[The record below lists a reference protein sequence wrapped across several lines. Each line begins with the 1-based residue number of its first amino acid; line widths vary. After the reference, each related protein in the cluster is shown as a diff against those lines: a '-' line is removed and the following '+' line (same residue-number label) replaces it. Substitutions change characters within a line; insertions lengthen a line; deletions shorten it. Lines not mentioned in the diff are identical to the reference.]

1 MAKEKPTSQYDRT
14 LEDAGNVQLLEHV
27 NLTVA
32 DQGIAALFYVTGL
45 GFTRDPY
52 MDFGTS
58 NMWVN
63 AGDTQFHLPTRE
75 AQVLRGHIGVVV
87 PDLDD
92 LKTRLRSVA
101 GSLDGTRF
109 AWQEENDCIALS
121 CPFGNRIRAYG
132 PGKFPG
138 INLGIAFVSL
148 QVPSGTAPAIARFY
162 RQMLGSP
169 VTEESGIARVRM
181 GPFQS
186 LVFAETSD
194 PISDYDGHHIAIYI
208 ANFSEPHAKLN
219 ERGLI
224 SEESNQHQYRFQ
236 EIVDLDTGECLTE
249 IEHEVR
255 SVSHPLYRRLLVNR
269 NPATNV
275 QNFRRGNEV
284 FVPPDQ

>member
-1 MAKEKPTSQYDRT
+1 MAKEKPASQYDRT

-27 NLTVA
+27 NLTVP
-32 DQGIAALFYVTGL
+32 DQGKAALFYVTGL

-52 MDFGTS
+52 MDFGVS

-63 AGDTQFHLPTRE
+63 AGDTQFHLPTRD

-87 PDLDD
+87 PDLGD
-92 LKTRLRSVA
+92 LKTRLKSVA
-101 GSLDGTRF
+101 GGLDGTLF
-109 AWQEENDCIALS
+109 AWHEKDDHILVS
-121 CPFGNRIRAYG
+121 CPFGNQIKAYG

-138 INLGIAFVSL
+138 VDLGIAYVSL
-148 QVPSGTAPAIARFY
+148 QAPPGSAPGIARFY
-162 RQMLGSP
+162 RQVLGSP
-169 VTEESGIARVRM
+169 VIEEPGSARVCM
-181 GPFQS
+181 GPHQS
-186 LVFAETSD
+186 LVFAETGD
-194 PISDYDGHHIAIYI
+194 RIPEYDGHHLAIYI

-224 SEESNQHQYRFQ
+224 TEESNQHQYRFQ
-236 EIVDLDTGECLTE
+236 KIVDLDTGDCLTE

-275 QNFRRGNEV
+275 QNFRRG
-284 FVPPDQ
+284 

>member
-1 MAKEKPTSQYDRT
+1 MAKEKSVSQYDRT

-27 NLTVA
+27 NLTVP

-52 MDFGTS
+52 MDFGLS

-87 PDLDD
+87 PDLND
-92 LKTRLRSVA
+92 LKTRLKSVA
-101 GSLDGTRF
+101 PGLDSTLF
-109 AWQEENDCIALS
+109 AWREEGDFIALS
-121 CPFGNRIRAYG
+121 CPYGNRIKAYG

-138 INLGIAFVSL
+138 IDLGIAYVSL
-148 QVPSGTAPAIARFY
+148 QVSSGTAPGIARFY
-162 RQMLGSP
+162 RQVLGSP
-169 VTEESGIARVRM
+169 VSEESGMARVRM
-181 GPFQS
+181 GPHQS
-186 LVFAETSD
+186 LVFAETND
-194 PISDYDGHHIAIYI
+194 PIPAYDGHHIAIYI

-219 ERGLI
+219 EHGLI

-236 EIVDLDTGECLTE
+236 KIVDLDTGECLTE

-269 NPATNV
+269 NPATKV
-275 QNFRRGNEV
+275 QNFRRGNEI
-284 FVPPDQ
+284 FTPSDQ